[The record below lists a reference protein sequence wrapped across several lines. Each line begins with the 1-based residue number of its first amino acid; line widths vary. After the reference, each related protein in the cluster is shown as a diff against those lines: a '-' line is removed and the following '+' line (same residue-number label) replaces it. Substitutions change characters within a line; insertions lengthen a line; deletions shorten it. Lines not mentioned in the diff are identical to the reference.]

1 MTKIDLGKPVAMSL
15 VVALSLNTMVLG
27 HAQASMIS
35 TTDVIRGETAT
46 PHDRARVNVFMARD
60 DVRRELERLGVNP
73 DEAAA
78 RVRALSDAEIA
89 RIAQHIDELPAGQS
103 VVGPII
109 GAAVLI
115 FIILLVTDLLCLTTV
130 FKFTRCAAR

>member
-1 MTKIDLGKPVAMSL
+1 MTRIDLGKPVAISL
-15 VVALSLNTMVLG
+15 VAALSLNMAVLG

-35 TTDVIRGETAT
+35 TNDVIRGETTT
-46 PHDRARVNVFMARD
+46 PHDRARVNDFMARD

-78 RVRALSDAEIA
+78 RVHALSDAEIA
-89 RIAQHIDELPAGQS
+89 RVAQHIDELPAGQS
-103 VVGPII
+103 VVGPIV